1 MCLAEELRV
10 GRVLQGE
17 HANKALCGLEECSVE
32 NGQSFEC
39 GFSPD
44 LLVEVIATKTGR
56 KEIIIPEVNEDTIF
70 LLSSYFGFQQ
80 REVISRFLAASK
92 LNLHKGKRLP
102 SMSLNS
108 SD

>member
-1 MCLAEELRV
+1 M
-10 GRVLQGE
+10 
-17 HANKALCGLEECSVE
+17 
-32 NGQSFEC
+32 C

-56 KEIIIPEVNEDTIF
+56 KEIIIPEVNMRILFFF
-70 LLSSYFGFQQ
+70 LFSSYFGFQQ

>member
-17 HANKALCGLEECSVE
+17 HANKALCGLEKSSVE

-56 KEIIIPEVNEDTIF
+56 KEIIIPEVNMRILFF
-70 LLSSYFGFQQ
+70 LIVVILWVPTKRSDLQVLSCLKAEPPQGQETAIY
-80 REVISRFLAASK
+80 VLK
-92 LNLHKGKRLP
+92 LV
-102 SMSLNS
+102 
-108 SD
+108 